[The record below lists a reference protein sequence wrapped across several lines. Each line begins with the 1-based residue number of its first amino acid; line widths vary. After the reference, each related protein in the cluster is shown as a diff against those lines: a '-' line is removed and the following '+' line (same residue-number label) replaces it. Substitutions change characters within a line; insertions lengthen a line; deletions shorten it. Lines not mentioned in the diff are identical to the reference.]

1 MATTTS
7 IMELRMR
14 AYTKGLVAL
23 GVALASALPAAAGA
37 QTFFAWP
44 DTAVDV
50 ATYATVED
58 CQAIV
63 RRARYTAESR
73 NDLVTAVWSDTLP
86 LDPQERIAPQ
96 PTSVTE
102 TARHCMA
109 RFAAVDSVPLS
120 AFSALLPLYL
130 HAEWDDKAR
139 ALVERRIAAIAL
151 DARQKEGAVDAG
163 AELAA
168 AIDTVVEVAL
178 GRGVGQG
185 VQPKRGALAYD
196 VVMEHLPNVP
206 DRLTR
211 LRIYQRVAIVSSD
224 GELEDLERL
233 ERLLA
238 RMATIHDSLT
248 DRERGKLEEEYGV
261 FADGGNLPE
270 RYAAALRMSLGKEA
284 FLDSLRRSTSAYVA
298 VKHDNW
304 VRATGLRPETYGLGN
319 PLGEHAPPIEGDIWL
334 GREDGSGPRPTPGRV
349 SLVVFLNAGECVGVV
364 ESAAEM
370 DGGCAGS
377 LTTLR
382 RLMERFPALEVTV
395 VAETQGYF
403 MFLKDSITPAREA
416 ELTKRWLESYGVTA
430 PLAMSRTDAWRLPSP
445 DGRRVARLG
454 ANRANY
460 SFGKSWQVSNRNA
473 YLVDENGIVVHVRE
487 MDRFSVAQD
496 FAELVGILL
505 ERQVAGR

>member
-1 MATTTS
+1 
-7 IMELRMR
+7 MR
-14 AYTKGLVAL
+14 SCTRGLLAL
-23 GVALASALPAAAGA
+23 GVALGSALPATAGG
-37 QTFFAWP
+37 QTRFAWP

-50 ATYATVED
+50 ATYATVEE

-63 RRARYTAESR
+63 RRSRYSAESR
-73 NDLVTAVWSDTLP
+73 SDLVTAVWTDTIPFDLR
-86 LDPQERIAPQ
+86 ERRAPQ
-96 PTSVTE
+96 PASVTE

-109 RFAAVDSVPLS
+109 RFAEVDSVPLS
-120 AFSALLPLYL
+120 HFSALLPLYL

-139 ALVERRIAAIAL
+139 ALVARRIAAVTL
-151 DARQKEGAVDAG
+151 DAGQRKDGTKAG

-168 AIDTVVEVAL
+168 VIDTVVDVAL
-178 GRGVGQG
+178 GRGAGQG
-185 VQPKRGALAYD
+185 VQPHRGGLAYE
-196 VVMEHLPNVP
+196 VVMAHLPKVA

-211 LRIYQRVAIVSSD
+211 LRIYQKVAVVSSD
-224 GELEDLERL
+224 GELKDLERL
-233 ERLLA
+233 EGTMA
-238 RMATIHDSLT
+238 RMAAIHDSLT
-248 DRERGKLEEEYGV
+248 RREREKLEEEYGI

-284 FLDSLRRSTSAYVA
+284 FLDSLRRSTAAYVS

-334 GREDGSGPRPTPGRV
+334 GRENESGPRPTPGRV
-349 SLVVFLNAGECVGVV
+349 SLVVFLDAGECVGVV
-364 ESAAEM
+364 ESAAAM

-382 RLMERFPALEVTV
+382 RLMERFPALEVTM

-403 MFLKDSITPAREA
+403 MYLKDSITPAREA
-416 ELTKRWLESYGVTA
+416 ELTKQWLESYGVMA
-430 PLAMSRTDAWRLPSP
+430 PLAMSRSDTWRLPSP
-445 DGRRVARLG
+445 DGRRVTRTST
-454 ANRANY
+454 NRRNY

-473 YLVDENGIVVHVRE
+473 YLIDEDGIVVHVRE
-487 MDRFSVAQD
+487 MDRASVAQD
-496 FAELVGILL
+496 FAELIEILL